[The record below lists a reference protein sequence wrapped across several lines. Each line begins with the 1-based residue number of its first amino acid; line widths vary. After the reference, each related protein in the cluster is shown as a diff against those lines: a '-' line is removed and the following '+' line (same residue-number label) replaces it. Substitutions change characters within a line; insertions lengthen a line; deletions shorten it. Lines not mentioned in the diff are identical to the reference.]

1 MRTVFIIIA
10 LALAGCYSP
19 KRLEIAVPPEVSAK
33 SSTTT
38 DYGEIEHMDSGAR
51 AASSSDWSKTKIDT
65 AWFYN
70 TGYYDVRT
78 DGPYSPPVSEAEI
91 NALIQRLKEI
101 DQKLCDLDQL
111 EANLLKAEADEE
123 AAWQRVDQLN
133 KRVKALLKEAREMK
147 EAQEMSTKVKF

>member
-33 SSTTT
+33 SSTRTE
-38 DYGEIEHMDSGAR
+38 YGEIEHMDSGAR
-51 AASSSDWSKTKIDT
+51 AVSSSDWSKTKIDT
-65 AWFYN
+65 AWLFG

-78 DGPYSPPVSEAEI
+78 DGPYSPPVTEAEI
-91 NALIQRLKEI
+91 DALIERLKEI

-123 AAWQRVDQLN
+123 AAWQRLDQ
-133 KRVKALLKEAREMK
+133 RVKALLKEAREMK
-147 EAQEMSTKVKF
+147 KQEMSTKVKF